1 MRRRTLATLAGLA
14 LLPSLQAC
22 GFSPLYATDEGGIRS
37 ELRSVAIGEVA
48 GPPDIAYYTQGAL
61 TDALPRGD
69 AAPRYT
75 LAMSLREQTRAIAV
89 TRSSDTTRFDYQV
102 RAAYT
107 LTDNETGAQRRNSVQ
122 SVVSYGVVASQ
133 YASLVGREDA
143 VRRAALDLSRRI
155 ETDVA
160 LYLKGR
166 APETGTVPLPDVID
180 DEGRDMGEPEGMD
193 LEEQGVPTPDDATTD
208 SATGAG
214 SIRR

>member
-1 MRRRTLATLAGLA
+1 MKRATLATAA
-14 LLPSLQAC
+14 LLAVLPAAQGC

-48 GPPDIAYYTQGAL
+48 GPPDIAYYARGAL
-61 TDALPRGD
+61 ADVLPRGEERS
-69 AAPRYT
+69 RYT

-107 LTDNETGAQRRNSVQ
+107 LTDNETGEQRRNSVE
-122 SVVSYGVVASQ
+122 SIVSYGVVASQ

-166 APETGTVPLPDVID
+166 APQTGTVPLPDVID
-180 DEGRDMGEPEGMD
+180 DDGRDMGEPDGAD
-193 LEEQGVPTPDDATTD
+193 LEEQGVPAPDAADTD